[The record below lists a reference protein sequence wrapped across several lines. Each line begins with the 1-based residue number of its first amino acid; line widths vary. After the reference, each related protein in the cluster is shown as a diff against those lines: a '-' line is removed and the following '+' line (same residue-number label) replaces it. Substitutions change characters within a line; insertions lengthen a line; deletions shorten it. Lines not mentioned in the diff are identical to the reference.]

1 MKTQAATPQAV
12 RAVLLSATALACLAA
27 APALAQAAAP
37 AATAA
42 AVPADEEIVV
52 SSTPIRDGIAKSL
65 EIQRQAPNVVNAI
78 SADTIGR
85 FPDQTAAA
93 ALLRLPGVAVERDQG
108 QERFVQ
114 IRGAPA
120 RWTNVAFDG
129 INVVGAQGR
138 IFRFD
143 AVPATTISVLELNKT
158 LTPEM
163 PGEALS
169 GRVNIKT
176 YSAIDNPGL
185 HINADAGVG
194 WVDLGN
200 GPARSYGGRVS
211 WANDRFGVVLGGS
224 KFNFVQETDNYEPRW
239 DVPSATSSINAVRN
253 VRFAKYIVKRES
265 NGAIGKLEWRIDND
279 NFVRATGL
287 YKEFLDAEQRNQYT
301 FNFNTAAS
309 GTRSNTNGDLVA
321 VPVAGLFQDSNY
333 ATKETLFAL
342 HGEHKF
348 SDWRVSWDGAY
359 SKSVFEQNLPLISQT
374 TSSALQL
381 SRPSLSFAPGEA
393 NVPVLSLFGTV
404 RNSAGVLVRG
414 PARSSID
421 QTAFDTESFII
432 FAQRFDQNER
442 TGKFAVARDWSSF
455 GAESEFKIG
464 FQYNDRNFRDR
475 GNQANLRPDGTT
487 GSISFRPLAAQFN
500 LPWTPL
506 QLITDRSALGRID
519 VGFDVNFVDN
529 PAIRQQQEAI
539 LAESAARNA
548 AGGNFPVPRPNPAL
562 ANTVDETIFAAYLS
576 NTWKWDRH
584 TLMAGL
590 RVERTN
596 VSSSG
601 QAQVGATLT
610 PVTIKGNTTQL
621 FPSVHYG
628 FDATDTLKF
637 RAAFI
642 TGTARPEFV
651 DQRATVAINDADG
664 IESISGGNPFLVP
677 ERAWGLDFAAEWYFA
692 PASLL
697 SLNYYYRNVTNVL
710 FDASTVVGDDRFNF
724 GGVDRSQY
732 QFNTTLNGNKGYI
745 QGVELAYTQPFTAL
759 PGALSG
765 FGVQGSVTLIDGE
778 VDLGTRKANFP
789 GTSKWVANGA
799 VYYEKYGASLRLSY
813 QYRSDYANDLAPG
826 GSNADLIW
834 EAQQRVDFSAR
845 YDVNRYVTL
854 FADVSNITDE
864 RGLVYQGTTERPY
877 ELEYFGR
884 RFLFGVRA
892 RY

>member
-1 MKTQAATPQAV
+1 MIQQILTNGRAV
-12 RAVLLSATALACLAA
+12 RAVLLSASALVCVMA
-27 APALAQAAAP
+27 APAWAQQVAVEGDAADD
-37 AATAA
+37 
-42 AVPADEEIVV
+42 DEAIVV
-52 SSTPIRDGIAKSL
+52 TTSPIRDSIAKSL
-65 EIQRQAPNVVNAI
+65 EIQRRAPNIVNAI

-143 AVPATTISVLELNKT
+143 AVPATTISILELNKT

-176 YSAIDNPGL
+176 YSALENPGL
-185 HINADAGVG
+185 HVNADAGVG
-194 WVDLGN
+194 TVDLGN
-200 GPARSYGGRVS
+200 GPVRSYGGRVS
-211 WANDRFGVVLGGS
+211 WANDRFGIVVGGS

-265 NGAIGKLEWRIDND
+265 NGAIGKLEWRVDND
-279 NFVRATGL
+279 NLIRATAL

-309 GTRSNTNGDLVA
+309 GTRSNTTGNLVA

-333 ATKETLFAL
+333 ATKEWLYAL

-359 SKSVFEQNLPLISQT
+359 SKSVFEQNLPLISQA
-374 TSSALQL
+374 TSSASQL
-381 SRPSLSFAPGEA
+381 LRPSLSFAPGEA
-393 NVPVLSLFGTV
+393 NVPVITLFDTV
-404 RNSAGVLVRG
+404 RDANNNLVRG
-414 PARSSID
+414 PARSSLN
-421 QTAFDTESFII
+421 QLAFDTETFII

-442 TGKFAVARDWSSF
+442 TGKIDVARDWSGF
-455 GAESEFKIG
+455 GADAEFKIG
-464 FQYNDRNFRDR
+464 FQYNDRKFRDR
-475 GNQANLRPDGTT
+475 GNQALLRPDGTT

-562 ANTVDETIFAAYLS
+562 ANSVDETIFAGYIS

-596 VSSSG
+596 VASTG

-610 PVTIKGNTTQL
+610 PVTIRGNTTQF

-651 DQRATVAINDADG
+651 DQRATVAINDAAG

-677 ERAWGLDFAAEWYFA
+677 ERAWGLDFSAEWYFA

-697 SLNYYYRNVTNVL
+697 SLNYYYRNITNVL

-724 GGVDRSQY
+724 GGVDRSDY
-732 QFNTTLNGNKGYI
+732 QFNTTLNGNKGYL
-745 QGVELAYTQPFTAL
+745 QGVELAYTQPFTFL

-765 FGVQGSVTLIDGE
+765 FGVQGSVTLVDGE
-778 VDLGTRKANFP
+778 VDLGARKANFP
-789 GTSKWVANGA
+789 GTSKWVVNGA

-826 GSNADLIW
+826 GSDADLIW
-834 EAQQRVDFSAR
+834 EAQKRVDFSAR
-845 YDVNRYVTL
+845 YDVNKYVTL
-854 FADVSNITDE
+854 FADINNLTDE

-884 RFLFGVRA
+884 RFLFGVRLH
-892 RY
+892 Y